1 LNDKPYNNLNMHNN
15 VGVNSAGVGGVGIGI
30 GAGGVGNHNNNNNS
44 NNNGMLSNGNN
55 SVPLYRRQ
63 ALAGNGIGGGN
74 GGYNNMHGMD
84 AGANLIEALFQAN
97 NSVVDHSVK
106 SSDHMHGLLYNNF
119 NTLKGGGHDV
129 DLFQAMAPSVPHSE
143 AANHHQQSS
152 GSSATTYAAV
162 LSQGPQ
168 AVVGGGGGGG
178 AGPPS
183 GQSQAQAGVAG
194 PGAGG
199 KGAQPGGGSDLL
211 EKDPF
216 AAIRELGQATTGFY
230 NYFQ

>member
-1 LNDKPYNNLNMHNN
+1 MHNN
-15 VGVNSAGVGGVGIGI
+15 VGLNIGGAGV
-30 GAGGVGNHNNNNNS
+30 AGHNS
-44 NNNGMLSNGNN
+44 NNNGMLTNGNN

-63 ALAGNGIGGGN
+63 AHTGNGIGGGN

-119 NTLKGGGHDV
+119 NGLKGGGHEL

-168 AVVGGGGGGG
+168 AVVGGGVGT
-178 AGPPS
+178 GPSP

-194 PGAGG
+194 SGTGG
-199 KGAQPGGGSDLL
+199 KVAPAVGGNDLL

-230 NYFQ
+230 NYFQWGTVTAAAHLQLWHQRVI